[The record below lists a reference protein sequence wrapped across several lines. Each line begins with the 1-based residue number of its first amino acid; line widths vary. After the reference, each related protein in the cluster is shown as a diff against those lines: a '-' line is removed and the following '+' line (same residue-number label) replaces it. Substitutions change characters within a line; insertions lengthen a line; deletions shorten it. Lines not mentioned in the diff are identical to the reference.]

1 MKLLVA
7 IVADIDGTLIEGGNI
22 ASADKNLKKAVKR
35 VREKRILFSLGS
47 GRTFLEQEAFHN
59 LLIAPDH
66 YTPGEAILYEGS
78 CLRFLGGTTV
88 YRLGGLTRE
97 QITEVELFAAEK
109 KLFSGL
115 VHRAGNETYETG
127 SGYVTPTFIHEGR
140 TDRELLKE
148 TYRRARPILED
159 QFSFLSV
166 SISAD
171 GLDLTAKGVTKAN
184 PLRRYAELTGISLDE
199 IAVFGDSSND
209 MLILELV
216 GKAGGLPVYVG
227 NNPEQEALVRSYP
240 RYFIPEQRGVKGSIE
255 ALQNMLS
262 SI

>member
-1 MKLLVA
+1 MKPIVA

-35 VREKRILFSLGS
+35 VREKILLSLGS

-97 QITEVELFAAEK
+97 QINEVELFAAEQ

-140 TDRELLKE
+140 TDGELLE
-148 TYRRARPILED
+148 GTYKKVRPILED
-159 QFSFLSV
+159 QFPFLSL

-199 IAVFGDSSND
+199 IAVFGDSGND
-209 MLILELV
+209 MPMLELV
-216 GKAGGLPVYVG
+216 GKAGGLAVYVG
-227 NNPEQEALVRSYP
+227 TNPEQETLVRSYP
-240 RYFIPEQRGVKGSIE
+240 RYLIPEQRGVNGSIKT
-255 ALQNMLS
+255 LQ
-262 SI
+262 SIF